1 MKLFEKNPN
10 SVYNRLNIPFYK
22 RPAFASIVMCFLG
35 VFAIW
40 FTEKYITVGTDA
52 ITGLVIEISV
62 AVAAMFLL
70 FIIVNQLQAAVA
82 KKEAVIE
89 KTHEIE
95 AIRNE
100 FTNIA
105 SRDIAEASTAIK
117 WGIRSLEPT
126 FEAMKKSD
134 KETFQHIRDKN
145 DHVLEIVR
153 NLVLLSRIERKEIII
168 SNTNTELGG
177 LIENML
183 YTSEPR
189 TKAIGTQ
196 VIFVPLAEAIKVETD
211 SITLSDMLLSI
222 YTYCLE
228 RTHGPQNSI
237 TVKAFTINSG
247 TETTAKISIGDD
259 ATPVPEYMRK
269 DIFARAIRNPH
280 TGELENTPLGPHA
293 AHLLAELLGV
303 KLEAN
308 LTDTQTS
315 FTITFPAIKNTK

>member
-10 SVYNRLNIPFYK
+10 SIYNRLNIPFYK
-22 RPAFASIVMCFLG
+22 RPAFASIVMCALG

-70 FIIVNQLQAAVA
+70 FIVVNLLQASVT
-82 KKEAVIE
+82 KKESAIE
-89 KTHEIE
+89 RTHEIE

-117 WGIRSLEPT
+117 WGIRSLEPS
-126 FEAMKKSD
+126 FELMKKSD
-134 KETFQHIRDKN
+134 KETLQHIRDKN

-168 SNTNTELGG
+168 SNTVTELGA
-177 LIENML
+177 LLENIL
-183 YTSEPR
+183 YTTDPR

-196 VIFVPLAEAIKVETD
+196 VVFVPIAEAIKIEID
-211 SITLSDMLLSI
+211 AITLGDMLQSL

-228 RTHGPQNSI
+228 RTRGPQNSI
-237 TVKAFTINSG
+237 TVRAFTVNSG
-247 TETTAKISIGDD
+247 SETTPKIIIGDD

-280 TGELENTPLGPHA
+280 TGELENTPLGPHVA
-293 AHLLAELLGV
+293 NLLAEILGI

-308 LTDTQTS
+308 LTDTQTQ
-315 FTITFPAIKNTK
+315 FTITFPAIKNK